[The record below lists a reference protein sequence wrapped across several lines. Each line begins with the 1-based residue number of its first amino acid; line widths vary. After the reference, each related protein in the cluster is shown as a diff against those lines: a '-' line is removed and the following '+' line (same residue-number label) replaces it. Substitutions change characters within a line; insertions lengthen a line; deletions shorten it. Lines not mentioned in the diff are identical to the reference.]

1 MSKPTT
7 NDMIT
12 LKRLGRYLVGK
23 PRLVNCLYSQ
33 HTPSDIHCFVDA
45 DWAGCVRTRRSTS
58 GGGIRFGKHM
68 IKAWTGTQASI
79 ALSSG
84 ESEYYALVK
93 GVSQGLGTQALFL
106 DFGISVELHVHTD
119 SSAAKG
125 ITERVGLGKTRHIAV
140 HLLWI
145 QQHLRRKTFSLYKV
159 AGDKNP
165 ADMFTKH
172 VSEQICQ
179 FGMAQWYAEFRCGR
193 SDAAPQSQYS

>member
-1 MSKPTT
+1 MSKPTS

-23 PRLVNCLYSQ
+23 PRVVNCLSCQ
-33 HTPSDIHCFVDA
+33 NVPTDIHCFVDA

-58 GGGIRFGKHM
+58 GGGIKFGTHM
-68 IKAWTGTQASI
+68 IKTWTGTQASI

-93 GVSQGLGTQALFL
+93 GVSQGLGTQALFG
-106 DFGISVELHVHTD
+106 DFGIKVELHVHTD

-145 QQHLRRKTFSLYKV
+145 QQHLRNKTFVLYKV

-172 VSEQICQ
+172 VSEQICSS
-179 FGMAQWYAEFRCGR
+179 GMAQWRSEYCSGR
-193 SDAAPQSQYS
+193 SESAPQGQYS

>member
-1 MSKPTT
+1 
-7 NDMIT
+7 
-12 LKRLGRYLVGK
+12 
-23 PRLVNCLYSQ
+23 
-33 HTPSDIHCFVDA
+33 
-45 DWAGCVRTRRSTS
+45 
-58 GGGIRFGKHM
+58 M
-68 IKAWTGTQASI
+68 IKTWTGTQASI

-93 GVSQGLGTQALFL
+93 GVSQGLGTQALFG
-106 DFGISVELHVHTD
+106 DFGIKVELHVHTD

-145 QQHLRRKTFSLYKV
+145 QQHLRNKTFVLYKV

-172 VSEQICQ
+172 VSEQIVFQ
-179 FGMAQWYAEFRCGR
+179 EWHSGDLNIVVAEANLHHRVNIHDVYFLVL
-193 SDAAPQSQYS
+193 SL